1 MSALAALVAH
11 VSSSNLAA
19 PTGTQTMSER
29 NQHVVPRDHGW
40 AIRGAGAKR
49 DTGHFDRKQDAV
61 DRARE
66 ISQNQGTEPVQ
77 GQPRPRPVPAKGLT
91 GNDRALDEKTVFL

>member
-1 MSALAALVAH
+1 MSAIADLVAH
-11 VSSSNLAA
+11 IISSNLAA
-19 PTGTQTMSER
+19 PTGTQIMSKR
-29 NQHVVPRDHGW
+29 NQHVVPRDDGW

-66 ISQNQGTEPVQ
+66 ISQNQGTELVVHGRD
-77 GQPRPRPVPAKGLT
+77 GQIQSKDSHGHDPFPPKG
-91 GNDRALDEKTVFL
+91 